1 MFLNIDEERVVP
13 ALQEAG
19 EKLDCAQGEAI
30 LDFSSVRR
38 IDSSA
43 LRAME
48 EFARI
53 ADEKAVKVVL
63 RGVNVDVY
71 KVLKLVKLDAAFF
84 LRELECALVSTT
96 EEEYWRAEPPTER
109 PSFLGRHGFPAS
121 GAGRHAAQCG
131 QHLHLRG

>member
-1 MFLNIDEERVVP
+1 MAVGMAIIAVFLNIDEQRV
-13 ALQEAG
+13 ALALKEAG
-19 EKLDCAQGEAI
+19 EKLDSAEGEAL

-53 ADEKAVKVVL
+53 TDEKAIKVVL

-71 KVLKLVKLDAAFF
+71 KVLKLVRLTQRF
-84 LRELECALVSTT
+84 
-96 EEEYWRAEPPTER
+96 
-109 PSFLGRHGFPAS
+109 SFVN
-121 GAGRHAAQCG
+121 
-131 QHLHLRG
+131 

>member
-1 MFLNIDEERVVP
+1 MAVGMAIIAMFLNIDQQRM
-13 ALQEAG
+13 ALALKEAG
-19 EKLDCAQGEAI
+19 QKLDSAEGEAF

-53 ADEKAVKVVL
+53 ADEKAIKVVL

-71 KVLKLVKLDAAFF
+71 KVLKLVKLTQRF
-84 LRELECALVSTT
+84 
-96 EEEYWRAEPPTER
+96 
-109 PSFLGRHGFPAS
+109 SFVN
-121 GAGRHAAQCG
+121 
-131 QHLHLRG
+131 